1 MGFLNEMQTALPEKN
16 VRETGPMKTEQHSQA
31 EICAPALGNADDE
44 DTVVILPFWVQD
56 HIHGQT
62 KFLISVW
69 LECKSKG
76 GFRPG
81 TLHQRKGASSLEW
94 WKVEEMGCAYQKL
107 DERKRQI
114 IAAHF
119 SMGKA
124 EWKHFCRSLKISKR
138 QFDAALIELQN
149 NGRRRGLYLEEDR
162 ELAMAARE
170 QGPPHD
176 ATPARRAPSPTPT
189 PSRLTKRS

>member
-1 MGFLNEMQTALPEKN
+1 
-16 VRETGPMKTEQHSQA
+16 MKTDQHIKA
-31 EICAPALGNADDE
+31 EIIAPGNTCNDDAQ
-44 DTVVILPFWVQD
+44 VILPYWVQD
-56 HIHGQT
+56 HIHGET
-62 KFLISVW
+62 KFLIRVW
-69 LECKSKG
+69 LEWKSKG

-81 TLHQRKGASSLEW
+81 TLHLRKGSASSLEW
-94 WKVEEMGCAYQKL
+94 WKVEEMGYAYQKL
-107 DERKRQI
+107 DERNRKL

-149 NGRRRGLYLEEDR
+149 NGRRRGLFQEEDR
-162 ELAMAARE
+162 ELALAARE

-176 ATPARRAPSPTPT
+176 ATPALRAPSPTPT